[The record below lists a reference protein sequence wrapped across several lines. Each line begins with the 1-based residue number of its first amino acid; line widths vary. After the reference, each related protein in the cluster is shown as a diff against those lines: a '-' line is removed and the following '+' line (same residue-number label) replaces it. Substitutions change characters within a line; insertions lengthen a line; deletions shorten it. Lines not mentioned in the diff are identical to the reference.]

1 MSVPQKVLA
10 VILFAGALGPAHAV
24 EPRRAADTL
33 PAWSIAAPDLLV
45 QDDSGM
51 PEDHA
56 GYRLPNATA
65 VRYADAGVGLKRAST
80 AAARVAAPRSG
91 TTEVLAATPASPEST
106 TDWMLLLSGIVV
118 AGYMARRRTRD
129 VAG

>member
-1 MSVPQKVLA
+1 MSVLQKVLA

-33 PAWSIAAPDLLV
+33 PAWSIAAPDLFV
-45 QDDSGM
+45 HDDSGM

-80 AAARVAAPRSG
+80 AAARVAAPRSE
-91 TTEVLAATPASPEST
+91 TTEALAATPASPES